1 MLPSLESGLGLD
13 IVVWL
18 QAHSPPPL
26 PALAQILHYAGGTL
40 AYLVLL
46 ALILWAVNR
55 RLGLWM
61 LLTLAGSTILTEA
74 IKALFARPRPFQA
87 FPDRV
92 TPLVFQTGYGL
103 PSGHVMQA
111 LAVLGCLAWWLHDRR
126 LTIFVVVYVVVMA
139 WARMAAGV
147 HYPQDVV
154 VGAGVG
160 GLWLGIVVR
169 FGGRVAEGWGRLSG
183 SVQSGAIALVAL
195 GLFLAIG
202 PAHGGAALAGG
213 VLGGGLGLIWEAR
226 YVRFAAA
233 GSLGQRA
240 LRFGLGI
247 TLILAL
253 YLGLGMQPGQA
264 SVDMLAAGGR
274 YALLALTGLAL
285 WPWACVRLGLAE
297 RRVPA

>member
-26 PALAQILHYAGGTL
+26 PALAQLLHYAGGTL
-40 AYLVLL
+40 TYLVLL
-46 ALILWAVNR
+46 ALILWAIDR
-55 RLGLWM
+55 RLGLWL
-61 LLTLAGSTILTEA
+61 LLTLAGSTILTEG

-92 TPLVFQTGYGL
+92 TPWVFQTGYGL

-111 LAVLGCLAWWLHDRR
+111 LTVLGCLAWYLHSRR
-126 LTIFVVVYVVVMA
+126 LKIFVVVYVLVMA

-154 VGAGVG
+154 VSALVG
-160 GLWLGIVVR
+160 GLWLAVVVR
-169 FGGRVAEGWGRLSG
+169 FGARVAAWWGELSTG
-183 SVQSGAIALVAL
+183 IQIGAIVLVAL

-202 PAHGGAALAGG
+202 LAHGGASLAGG

-226 YVRFAAA
+226 YVRFTAA
-233 GSLGQRA
+233 GSVGQRA
-240 LRFGLGI
+240 LRFGLGLA
-247 TLILAL
+247 LILLL
-253 YLGLGMQPGQA
+253 YAGLQPG
-264 SVDMLAAGGR
+264 
-274 YALLALTGLAL
+274 LTR
-285 WPWACVRLGLAE
+285 W
-297 RRVPA
+297 RRVGAMPCWL

>member
-13 IVVWL
+13 VVVWL

-26 PALAQILHYAGGTL
+26 PALAQLLHYAGGTL

-46 ALILWAVNR
+46 ALILWAIDR
-55 RLGLWM
+55 RLGLWL
-61 LLTLAGSTILTEA
+61 LLTLAGSTILTEG

-92 TPLVFQTGYGL
+92 TPWVFQTGYGL

-111 LAVLGCLAWWLHDRR
+111 LAVLGCLAWYLHSRR
-126 LTIFVVVYVVVMA
+126 LKIFVVVYVLVMA

-154 VGAGVG
+154 VGALVG
-160 GLWLGIVVR
+160 GLWLAVVVR
-169 FGGRVAEGWGRLSG
+169 FGARVAAWWSGLSTPI
-183 SVQSGAIALVAL
+183 QIGAIVLVAL

-202 PAHGGAALAGG
+202 LAHGGASLAGG

-226 YVRFAAA
+226 YVRFTAA
-233 GSLGQRA
+233 GSVGQRA
-240 LRFGLGI
+240 LRFGLG
-247 TLILAL
+247 LAMILLL
-253 YLGLGMQPGQA
+253 YVGLQPA
-264 SVDMLAAGGR
+264 SDTLAAGGR

-285 WPWACVRLGLAE
+285 WPWVCVRLGLAA
-297 RRVPA
+297 RRMPA